1 MVENGINIKAAATRD
16 SVPKFCVMAIK
27 LIFQSIRIIFACE
40 YSYEYSWAFLVQIY
54 LRVAT
59 FVMQWHF

>member
-27 LIFQSIRIIFACE
+27 LKFNLLIINMFEMYCFAE
-40 YSYEYSWAFLVQIY
+40 
-54 LRVAT
+54 
-59 FVMQWHF
+59 

>member
-27 LIFQSIRIIFACE
+27 LK
-40 YSYEYSWAFLVQIY
+40 FLCDTGIY
-54 LRVAT
+54 DSCYNFDYIV
-59 FVMQWHF
+59 

>member
-27 LIFQSIRIIFACE
+27 LK
-40 YSYEYSWAFLVQIY
+40 FLELDKLEFENEKI
-54 LRVAT
+54 A
-59 FVMQWHF
+59 H